1 MNDYSEE
8 LTFAVQ
14 LAKKVGVLIR
24 DNLKVGYASE
34 LKYDLSHVTEI
45 DKLINR
51 QIIDAVKKQYPADGV
66 LGEEQSSLHSSD
78 ERIWICDPLDG
89 TFPFKCGVP
98 TSMVMIGLAVDGEPV
113 VSVAYNPHV
122 DQLFCATLGGGAFL
136 KDRHGERRVSVN
148 TSFNILDRA
157 PIGMTGPNNSKF
169 MQVNDIHY
177 ALRKAG
183 ARIEVL
189 GATGYELSLV
199 GAGQYAGQI
208 FGYHTRHDMI
218 AGDLFIREAGGKVTD
233 LRGNRLTYG
242 QELEG
247 AVASNGVL
255 HDQLLALIAPH
266 LPNH

>member
-1 MNDYSEE
+1 MKNYSDE

-14 LAKKVGVLIR
+14 LAKNVGSLIK
-24 DNLKVGYASE
+24 DNLRIGYVSE
-34 LKYDLSHVTEI
+34 LKYDLSHVTDI
-45 DKLINR
+45 DKLINQ
-51 QIIDAVKKQYPADGV
+51 QIIDAVGKQYPADGV
-66 LGEEQSSLHSSD
+66 LGEEQSNLHDSD
-78 ERIWICDPLDG
+78 ERVWVCDPLDG

-98 TSMVMIGLAVDGEPV
+98 TSMVMIALIADGEPV

-122 DQLFCATLGGGAFL
+122 DQLFFATLGNGAFL
-136 KDRHGERRVSVN
+136 RDHHGKRKVTVN
-148 TSFNILDRA
+148 TSFDTLERA

-169 MQVNDIHY
+169 MQINDIHY
-177 ALRKAG
+177 ALRKSG

-233 LRGNRLTYG
+233 LHGNRLTYD
-242 QELEG
+242 QELKG
-247 AVASNGVL
+247 ALASNGIL
-255 HDQLLALIAPH
+255 HDRLLALTSPY
-266 LPNH
+266 